1 MDKSIAQYLSK
12 LQITALNEMQQDS
25 IDSLQKSNEL
35 ILLSPTG
42 SGKTIAFLLPIIE
55 KLKEINNANYIQ
67 CLVLVPTRELAIQI
81 ESVFKKM
88 QTGFKVSCCYGG
100 HSIKTEKNNLIEAPN
115 LLIGT
120 PGRVDDLL
128 KRKILDFERVS
139 TVVLDEFDKS
149 LEMGYKEEMAYILDK
164 TARLETRILTSATNL
179 SEIPEFV
186 GLQNPKTL
194 NYLDQIKTH
203 KKLQVHKVLF
213 GINNIQVSGAK
224 NVDDENADSFKEANK
239 FTIIHRVLGKH
250 NGASILIFFNHR
262 DAVKRLSAYLKSIG
276 VIHELFHGELK
287 QDERE
292 RTLAKFRNG
301 TCNILL
307 STDLAAR
314 GLDIPEIDVVVHY
327 HLPISEQAYTH
338 RNGRTAR
345 MNADGL
351 AYVLIPENNTELPDF
366 IPNDLKTIELQEF
379 NEALVKPV
387 WETLYISKGKKDKIN
402 KIDVVGFLSQKG
414 KLTSDEIGLIEVKDF
429 HIYVAIKA
437 DKVKFLLKNIEN
449 QKIKN
454 VKAKIEIAR

>member
-1 MDKSIAQYLSK
+1 MNTKITEYLSR
-12 LQITALNEMQQDS
+12 LHITALNEMQQAS
-25 IDSLQKSNEL
+25 VNTLQISNEL

-42 SGKTIAFLLPIIE
+42 SGKTLAYLLPIID
-55 KLKEINNANYIQ
+55 KLQQVNSSNYIQ

-81 ESVFKKM
+81 ESVFKKL

-100 HSIKTEKNNLIEAPN
+100 HSIKTEKNNLIEAPHV
-115 LLIGT
+115 LIGT

-128 KRKILDFERVS
+128 KRKILNFDRVS
-139 TVVLDEFDKS
+139 SVVLDEFDKS
-149 LEMGYKEEMAYILDK
+149 LEMGYLEEMAYILDK
-164 TARLETRILTSATNL
+164 TKRLDTRILTSATNL
-179 SEIPEFV
+179 SDIPEFV
-186 GLQNPKTL
+186 GLQNPTTL

-203 KKLQVHKVLF
+203 KKLQVFKVLF
-213 GINNIQVSGAK
+213 GINNLQIVGAK
-224 NVDDENADSFKEANK
+224 NVDDQNSDTYKEANK
-239 FTIIHRVLGKH
+239 FTVIHKLLGKH
-250 NGASILIFFNHR
+250 NGSSILIFFNHR
-262 DAVKRLSAYLKSIG
+262 DAVKRLSTYLKSIG
-276 VIHELFHGELK
+276 VVHELFHGELK

-301 TCNILL
+301 TCKILL

-351 AYVLIPENNTELPDF
+351 AYVLIPENNTELPEF

-379 NEALVKPV
+379 NQSLIRPN
-387 WETLYISKGKKDKIN
+387 WEMLYISKGKKDKIN
-402 KIDVVGFLSQKG
+402 KIDVVGFLTQKG
-414 KLTSDEIGLIEVKDF
+414 KLSTNEIGLIEVKDF

-437 DKVKFLLKNIEN
+437 DKIKFLLKNIEN